1 MHSGDMRHVR
11 ILGNLFKRASRS
23 RLLLGRDGVRLPLQ
37 TVGAVL
43 LAYAWMTWQRMPDV
57 AWGAFSALFVVRATI
72 EGTVTE
78 AIARIVG
85 AMAGVALGVGV
96 VLLAAAMN
104 LSIAW
109 SIVASVGAAAF
120 MSIRWPWLG
129 YSLVTATILTVAPDD
144 DILAGAASKTLAICV
159 GSASGILAA
168 FTVLPLRARAS
179 MRYNMA
185 ASLESYGELL
195 VDWAAA
201 LGQGRPR
208 PREQDKPALARA
220 RWRAASMACQARPL
234 RLRYPRGD
242 READWLHERIEQ
254 LWLTVPLLERVGRL
268 TLTDN
273 VCNLLGASLD
283 EVARAARR
291 QIDALA
297 RAIREKNARGLACPA
312 AQPLARL
319 AQAIEHGAFSP
330 AERETA
336 MLVAWTWREV
346 THELDAVCQGLEAR
360 RHGAPSSPIQHRG

>member
-1 MHSGDMRHVR
+1 MHSGNMRHVR

-57 AWGAFSALFVVRATI
+57 AWGAFSALFVVRATV

-78 AIARIVG
+78 AVARILG

-104 LSIAW
+104 LSMVW

-179 MRYNMA
+179 MRHNMA

-242 READWLHERIEQ
+242 READWLHERIER

-273 VCNLLGASLD
+273 VCHRLGGSLD

>member
-1 MHSGDMRHVR
+1 
-11 ILGNLFKRASRS
+11 
-23 RLLLGRDGVRLPLQ
+23 
-37 TVGAVL
+37 
-43 LAYAWMTWQRMPDV
+43 
-57 AWGAFSALFVVRATI
+57 
-72 EGTVTE
+72 
-78 AIARIVG
+78 
-85 AMAGVALGVGV
+85 
-96 VLLAAAMN
+96 
-104 LSIAW
+104 
-109 SIVASVGAAAF
+109 
-120 MSIRWPWLG
+120 
-129 YSLVTATILTVAPDD
+129 
-144 DILAGAASKTLAICV
+144 
-159 GSASGILAA
+159 
-168 FTVLPLRARAS
+168 
-179 MRYNMA
+179 
-185 ASLESYGELL
+185 SLESYGELL
-195 VDWAAA
+195 VDWAGA

-220 RWRAASMACQARPL
+220 RWRAASMARQARPL

-273 VCNLLGASLD
+273 VCNRLGASLD

-360 RHGAPSSPIQHRG
+360 RHGAPSSPIQHRR

>member
-1 MHSGDMRHVR
+1 M
-11 ILGNLFKRASRS
+11 NLFKRASRS
-23 RLLLGRDGVRLPLQ
+23 RMLLGRDGVRLPLQ

-159 GSASGILAA
+159 GSTSGILAA
-168 FTVLPLRARAS
+168 FTVLPLWAARACATTWQP
-179 MRYNMA
+179 RWKAMA
-185 ASLESYGELL
+185 NC
-195 VDWAAA
+195 WWT
-201 LGQGRPR
+201 GRG
-208 PREQDKPALARA
+208 
-220 RWRAASMACQARPL
+220 RW
-234 RLRYPRGD
+234 
-242 READWLHERIEQ
+242 
-254 LWLTVPLLERVGRL
+254 
-268 TLTDN
+268 
-273 VCNLLGASLD
+273 
-283 EVARAARR
+283 ARAARDHASR
-291 QIDALA
+291 TSRPWRGRAGVPPAWLA
-297 RAIREKNARGLACPA
+297 RRVL
-312 AQPLARL
+312 
-319 AQAIEHGAFSP
+319 
-330 AERETA
+330 
-336 MLVAWTWREV
+336 
-346 THELDAVCQGLEAR
+346 
-360 RHGAPSSPIQHRG
+360 

>member
-11 ILGNLFKRASRS
+11 ILANLFKRASRS

-78 AIARIVG
+78 AIARI
-85 AMAGVALGVGV
+85 
-96 VLLAAAMN
+96 
-104 LSIAW
+104 
-109 SIVASVGAAAF
+109 
-120 MSIRWPWLG
+120 
-129 YSLVTATILTVAPDD
+129 
-144 DILAGAASKTLAICV
+144 
-159 GSASGILAA
+159 
-168 FTVLPLRARAS
+168 
-179 MRYNMA
+179 
-185 ASLESYGELL
+185 
-195 VDWAAA
+195 
-201 LGQGRPR
+201 
-208 PREQDKPALARA
+208 
-220 RWRAASMACQARPL
+220 
-234 RLRYPRGD
+234 
-242 READWLHERIEQ
+242 EQ
-254 LWLTVPLLERVGRL
+254 LWLTVPLLERIGRL

-273 VCNLLGASLD
+273 VCHRLSALPD

-312 AQPLARL
+312 APPL
-319 AQAIEHGAFSP
+319 AQAIEHSAFSP

>member
-11 ILGNLFKRASRS
+11 ILANLFKRASRS

-43 LAYAWMTWQRMPDV
+43 LAYAWMTWQRMPAV

-78 AIARIVG
+78 AIARI
-85 AMAGVALGVGV
+85 
-96 VLLAAAMN
+96 
-104 LSIAW
+104 
-109 SIVASVGAAAF
+109 
-120 MSIRWPWLG
+120 
-129 YSLVTATILTVAPDD
+129 
-144 DILAGAASKTLAICV
+144 
-159 GSASGILAA
+159 
-168 FTVLPLRARAS
+168 
-179 MRYNMA
+179 
-185 ASLESYGELL
+185 
-195 VDWAAA
+195 
-201 LGQGRPR
+201 
-208 PREQDKPALARA
+208 
-220 RWRAASMACQARPL
+220 
-234 RLRYPRGD
+234 
-242 READWLHERIEQ
+242 EQ
-254 LWLTVPLLERVGRL
+254 LWLTVPLLERIGRL

-273 VCNLLGASLD
+273 VCQRLGTLLD

-330 AERETA
+330 AERET
-336 MLVAWTWREV
+336 VALIARAWREV

-360 RHGAPSSPIQHRG
+360 RHDAPSSPIQHRG